1 MPAPTTRRFVT
12 GALLLLEACSHAPA
26 ADKTPPPPAASIQ
39 AIYATDVSEASSEIN
54 PRLLRRFQAID
65 SAAESAR
72 YPRTPAKIAL
82 GRLLFYEKRL
92 SKNNDLSCNG
102 CHDLQQFGVDRKA
115 TSTGIDGHHGS
126 RNAPT
131 VYNAAGSFSQFWDG
145 RSSDVEEQAKGPILN
160 PLEMGMSSAEE
171 VVARLEA
178 IPAYDRAFREAFPGE
193 AHPMSYDNVG
203 GAIGAF
209 ERGLMTPGR
218 WDRYLAGDK
227 AALTRPEKEGLK
239 LFLNS
244 GCMVC
249 HTGPLLGGSMFERV
263 GVVEPWPN
271 QSDTGRMMVTHASAD
286 RMMFKVPTLRNV
298 EKTGPYF
305 HDGSAATL
313 EDAVHTM
320 GKHQLG
326 LDFTSAEVG
335 SIVIWLKSL
344 TGELPADYASE
355 AAVASVTAR

>member
-1 MPAPTTRRFVT
+1 MLAPTTRRLLT
-12 GALLLLEACSHAPA
+12 GAVLVLEGCSRAPA
-26 ADKTPPPPAASIQ
+26 ADRAPPPPAASIP
-39 AIYATDVSEASSEIN
+39 ASEASDVGEASSEIN

-65 SAAESAR
+65 SAAESAQHA
-72 YPRTPAKIAL
+72 RTPAKIAL
-82 GRLLFYEKRL
+82 GRRLFYEKRL
-92 SKNNDLSCNG
+92 SKNDDLSCDS
-102 CHDLQQFGVDRKA
+102 CHDLQQFGVDSKA

-145 RSSDVEEQAKGPILN
+145 RSSDVEEQSKGPILN
-160 PLEMGMSSAEE
+160 ALEMGMSSAEE
-171 VVARLEA
+171 VVGRLQA
-178 IPAYDRAFREAFPGE
+178 IPAYTRAFREAFPGE
-193 AHPMSYDNVG
+193 AHPISYDNIG

-298 EKTGPYF
+298 EKTSPYF
-305 HDGSAATL
+305 HDGSVATL
-313 EDAVHTM
+313 EDAVYTM

-326 LDFTSAEVG
+326 LDLTGAEVG
-335 SIVIWLKSL
+335 SIVTWLKSL

-355 AAVASVTAR
+355 TAVATVTTR